1 MYNSGTVDECFAPTP
16 PKMSSSGTIPDD
28 QALYDLSVRV
38 GERLLARGECVA
50 TVESCTGGWI
60 AKALT
65 DVPGSSGWVEA
76 GLVTYGNEA
85 KRRLAGVSA
94 ASLEAVGAVS
104 EAVVREMA
112 AGALERT
119 SADRSVAVS
128 GVAGPAG
135 GTPAKPVG
143 TVWVAWGRRTGGSP
157 SLRTRLLRLDG
168 DRETIRRLTVAAAL
182 EGLLADD

>member
-1 MYNSGTVDECFAPTP
+1 MSNSGT
-16 PKMSSSGTIPDD
+16 PKMSNSGTTPDD
-28 QALYDLSVRV
+28 EALYELAARV
-38 GERLLARGECVA
+38 GARLLERGERVT

-85 KRRLAGVSA
+85 KQRLAGVRA
-94 ASLEAVGAVS
+94 ATLAAAGAVS

-112 AGALERT
+112 AGAFERT
-119 SADRSVAVS
+119 SAHRSVAVS
-128 GVAGPAG
+128 GIAGPAG

-143 TVWVAWGRRTGGSP
+143 TVWVAWARRTGQP
-157 SLRTRLLRLDG
+157 AVRARLLQLHG
-168 DRETIRRLTVAAAL
+168 DREAIRRRTVVAAL
-182 EGLLADD
+182 EGLLEDE

>member
-1 MYNSGTVDECFAPTP
+1 MSAP
-16 PKMSSSGTIPDD
+16 GNVPDD
-28 QALYDLSVRV
+28 RTLYDLAARV
-38 GERLLARGECVA
+38 GARLLERGERVA

-85 KRRLAGVSA
+85 KQRLAGVRA
-94 ASLEAVGAVS
+94 ASLDSGGAVS

-119 SADRSVAVS
+119 SAERSVAVS
-128 GVAGPAG
+128 GIAGPGG

-143 TVWVAWGRRTGGSP
+143 TVWVAWARRGPEPTV
-157 SLRTRLLRLDG
+157 RTRLLRLDG
-168 DRETIRRLTVAAAL
+168 DREAIRRLTVLAAL
-182 EGLLADD
+182 EGLLEDD

>member
-1 MYNSGTVDECFAPTP
+1 MYNSGTVDEWPHR
-16 PKMSSSGTIPDD
+16 PKMSDSGTIPDD
-28 QALYDLSVRV
+28 HALYDLSARV
-38 GERLLARGECVA
+38 GERLLARGERVA

-76 GLVTYGNEA
+76 ALVTYGNEA
-85 KRRLAGVSA
+85 KQRLAGVSV
-94 ASLEAVGAVS
+94 ASLEAAGAVS

-112 AGALERT
+112 AGALDRT

-135 GTPAKPVG
+135 GTPAKPIG
-143 TVWVAWGRRTGGSP
+143 TVWVAWARRVGPQP
-157 SLRTRLLRLDG
+157 SVRTRLLHLAG

-182 EGLLADD
+182 EGLLDDD